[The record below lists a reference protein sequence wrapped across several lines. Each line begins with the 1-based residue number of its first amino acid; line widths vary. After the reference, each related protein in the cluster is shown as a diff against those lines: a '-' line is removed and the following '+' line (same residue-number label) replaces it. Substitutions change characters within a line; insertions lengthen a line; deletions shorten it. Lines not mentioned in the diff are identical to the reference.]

1 MTFDQI
7 LLIGI
12 ITVTTTLLITRWTP
26 IEVTALL
33 AIAGLALAGLLP
45 ARDALSGFS
54 NTATLTVGAM
64 FVLSG
69 GLMRTG
75 ALEAVTVFLARY
87 SKGSAR
93 RLLLYLG
100 GIVAVGSAFVNN
112 TPVVVMM
119 VPVLLS
125 LGDQLRIRPS
135 KLLIPLSYFS
145 IIGGTMTLLG
155 TSTNILIDGLY
166 RNAGGPGFGIFDFMP
181 LGIVFTGVGIIYLVL
196 MSQRLLPDHAPLTNL
211 LGVGNQNAYIS
222 EFVVTPESPVV
233 GKPAGQVFE
242 RIATLGRHVP
252 TQTGRQHRRIANPQ
266 RQHPASGGEKNAIE
280 LLQVIRM
287 PKAYY
292 AEEAQK
298 LTLQVGDVLTVAGT
312 PKQITLFAESNGLE
326 LMSVLEDGERK
337 PMGDVEHKVVEAVVL
352 PSSTYRRRLI
362 GDLDLNS
369 LYGVKIMGLQHR
381 GRQMVSGL
389 RETRLAA
396 GDVLLLQ
403 GRPEDLRLAAER
415 GAFMLVEG
423 ADAAILRTTKNRV
436 ALFIML
442 GVVLLA
448 ALTDIPIVILALAGA
463 ALMILTK
470 CLRTDEALRAVDA
483 STIFLLAGTIPLGL
497 AMETTGLAQLM
508 VDGLVRGLGHAP
520 PVIFLSIFY
529 LLTNLLTQILSNN
542 AVAVLL
548 VPIALN
554 LSVTLGVDPKPLL
567 MAVAFAASASFMT
580 PMGYQTN
587 AIVMGPGGYTVRDF
601 LRIGVPL
608 SLIMWLLASLLIPV
622 IWPL

>member
-1 MTFDQI
+1 
-7 LLIGI
+7 
-12 ITVTTTLLITRWTP
+12 
-26 IEVTALL
+26 
-33 AIAGLALAGLLP
+33 
-45 ARDALSGFS
+45 
-54 NTATLTVGAM
+54 
-64 FVLSG
+64 
-69 GLMRTG
+69 
-75 ALEAVTVFLARY
+75 
-87 SKGSAR
+87 
-93 RLLLYLG
+93 
-100 GIVAVGSAFVNN
+100 
-112 TPVVVMM
+112 
-119 VPVLLS
+119 
-125 LGDQLRIRPS
+125 
-135 KLLIPLSYFS
+135 
-145 IIGGTMTLLG
+145 
-155 TSTNILIDGLY
+155 
-166 RNAGGPGFGIFDFMP
+166 
-181 LGIVFTGVGIIYLVL
+181 
-196 MSQRLLPDHAPLTNL
+196 MSQRLLPAHAPLPNL
-211 LGVGNQNAYIS
+211 LGIGNHNAYLS
-222 EFVVTPESPVV
+222 EFVVTSESSVG
-233 GKPAGQVFE
+233 GKPAGQVCD
-242 RIATLGRHVP
+242 RIATMGRHGP
-252 TQTGRQHRRIANPQ
+252 AQTGRQHRRIANPQ
-266 RQHPASGGEKNAIE
+266 RQHAAPGGEKDAIE
-280 LLQVIRM
+280 LLQVIRA
-287 PKAYY
+287 PKAYR
-292 AEEAQK
+292 AEEAQR
-298 LTLQVGDVLTVAGT
+298 LTLQAGDVLTVAGT
-312 PKQITLFAESNGLE
+312 PKQITLFAENNGLE
-326 LMSVLEDGERK
+326 LMSVLEDGERM

-352 PSSTYRRRLI
+352 PSSSYRRRRI
-362 GDLDLNS
+362 GDLDLNR

-448 ALTDIPIVILALAGA
+448 ALTDIPIVILAMAGA

-470 CLRTDEALRAVDA
+470 CLRTDEALRSIDA
-483 STIFLLAGTIPLGL
+483 GTIFLLAGTIPLGL

-508 VDGLVRGLGHAP
+508 VDGLVAALGHAS
-520 PVIFLSIFY
+520 PVIFLSVFY
-529 LLTNLLTQILSNN
+529 LLTNLLTQLLSNN

-587 AIVMGPGGYTVRDF
+587 AIVMGPGGYTVRDY